1 MDYETR
7 YPTQALTHG
16 MNNLHLS
23 PFGRKRASSFKRP
36 RVPSQ
41 DIMPD
46 DDIRPR
52 TSSMPTRN
60 TIKRPGCLTHTAL
73 HLDVDYE
80 QYTMRSFATTSKG
93 VVVNRGDSMR
103 SRSSNSVYS
112 SGSELCPL
120 SPESQTSS
128 SISRESISAVSDS
141 VFRIAVLGS
150 SGVGKTAITQQF
162 MTSEYLGGF
171 DTSIGKSRVLWKLHI
186 KIMPTCHNTIIYKE
200 SSCLQYK
207 VHVHTQ

>member
-1 MDYETR
+1 MYSGGDYNFAMIVDQAITTDGRIEYETR
-7 YPTQALTHG
+7 YPTHSLTHG

-36 RVPSQ
+36 KTQHQ
-41 DIMPD
+41 DILPD

-52 TSSMPTRN
+52 TCSMPTRN

-73 HLDVDYE
+73 HLDVDSE
-80 QYTMRSFATTSKG
+80 LYTLRSFATTSKG
-93 VVVNRGDSMR
+93 VVVNRGDSLR

-120 SPESQTSS
+120 SPESRTSS
-128 SISRESISAVSDS
+128 SISRESIGAVADS
-141 VFRIAVLGS
+141 TFRVAVLGA

-162 MTSEYLGGF
+162 TTSEYLGGF
-171 DTSIGKSRVLWKLHI
+171 DTSVG
-186 KIMPTCHNTIIYKE
+186 E
-200 SSCLQYK
+200 
-207 VHVHTQ
+207 